1 MVPADSLP
9 VAHGAEGGRALLT
22 PPGLMVR
29 PSLFRSTVPGLI
41 VLLVIPG
48 SVPVPPVLR
57 PPMSGV
63 IDWWEPVIP
72 LPELMP
78 EGLVVWA
85 KAADEIEATRNEAAM
100 SDLNILNSSAV
111 LGLTTDRR
119 ESSFTTR

>member
-1 MVPADSLP
+1 MPADSLP
-9 VAHGAEGGRALLT
+9 VAHGAEGGMALLT

-29 PSLFRSTVPGLI
+29 PSLLRSTVPGLI

-48 SVPVPPVLR
+48 SVPAPPVLR
-57 PPMSGV
+57 PPMFGV
-63 IDWWEPVIP
+63 IDWCEPVIP
-72 LPELMP
+72 PPEAVP

-85 KAADEIEATRNEAAM
+85 KAADEIKAAGKEAVI

-111 LGLTTDRR
+111 PGLTADRP